1 MEIARLTP
9 FSIAITSA
17 FQKPKQHQMPTD
29 SADEVTP
36 EVTQSLCMPELNNVS
51 TFYDSYTML
60 QTFEKLEILVL
71 VCLSIWP

>member
-17 FQKPKQHQMPTD
+17 FQMPKQHQMPTE

-51 TFYDSYTML
+51 TFYYSYTML

-71 VCLSIWP
+71 VCLSI